1 MIMDI
6 AKSPY
11 LYSEIVSFVLG
22 EIAAQDLWNDSSRV
36 LIKEKRYWNNQYYI
50 QLKKDL
56 KGNFNEENLKFLS
69 DISDFLSDLNQLKK
83 EVKILDVKKGGKE
96 NVRGFL
102 DEEKK
107 MGNIKVENVTDHVK
121 KIEKRHKEMGEK
133 MESLE
138 EFIDQLDPYSSLE
151 ELYVNSNKR
160 VK

>member
-1 MIMDI
+1 M
-6 AKSPY
+6 
-11 LYSEIVSFVLG
+11 
-22 EIAAQDLWNDSSRV
+22 
-36 LIKEKRYWNNQYYI
+36 
-50 QLKKDL
+50 
-56 KGNFNEENLKFLS
+56 KFLS

>member
-1 MIMDI
+1 MDI